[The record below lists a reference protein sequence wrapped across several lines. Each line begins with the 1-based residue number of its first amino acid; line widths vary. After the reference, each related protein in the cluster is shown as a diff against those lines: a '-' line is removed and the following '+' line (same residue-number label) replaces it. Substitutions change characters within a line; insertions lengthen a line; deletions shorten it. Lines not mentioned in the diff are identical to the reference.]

1 MKPLFSTN
9 VFSSG
14 RPFSAQVATV
24 CQAIVCAVA
33 LYCGSVAQEPNT
45 KPAIDPSGTWRWEYE
60 FESQTIKD
68 QLRLELSPG
77 NSSANERTVEGKY
90 ESSTGRKRDIRNGKV
105 VGNTL
110 TFDMTID
117 YKGMDVQLA
126 FTGSIK
132 NDTLTGTVKA
142 TSNEG
147 GLDLPWNATRSVQND
162 DVVGTWKLRIDT
174 NGQLLEPVVT
184 ISKEGDTLKA
194 RYKSGGTTELALD
207 AQKVRIDKNEL
218 CFSIE
223 ADFQGTKIKA
233 DFMGRPYGDKI
244 QGNIDYVLGSDVG
257 EVEFT
262 GKRQQETAK

>member
-1 MKPLFSTN
+1 MPCIQSPLSGIAHCFALALCGLLAI
-9 VFSSG
+9 SSD
-14 RPFSAQVATV
+14 SLAQDA
-24 CQAIVCAVA
+24 
-33 LYCGSVAQEPNT
+33 N

-60 FESQTIKD
+60 YESQTIKD
-68 QLRLELSPG
+68 QLKLELSPG

-105 VGNTL
+105 VGSSL
-110 TFDMTID
+110 TFEMTID

-147 GLDLPWNATRSVQND
+147 ALDLPWNANRSVQND
-162 DVVGTWKLRIDT
+162 DVLGTWKLRIDA

-184 ISKEGDTLKA
+184 ISKEGDALKA
-194 RYKSGGTTELALD
+194 RYKSGGATELALD
-207 AQKVRIDKNEL
+207 AQKVKIDKNEL

-223 ADFQGTKIKA
+223 AEFQGTKIKA
-233 DFMGRPYGDKI
+233 DFMGRPYGERI
-244 QGNIDYVLGSDVG
+244 QGNIDYVLGTDVG

-262 GKRQQETAK
+262 GKRQPENAQ